1 MPYCFKCVNLRN
13 ETQIFSG
20 IGGDKRIGKSLQH
33 LLNSIVKSE
42 CAVINSACTGFN
54 EIIRAYRVIN
64 NDRYTWDS
72 LIPCLADYT
81 AGAVEQKG
89 SGHVLL
95 IQDTTEFSYQ
105 KHSGRLTPND
115 PDLGKGGTH
124 FLMKS
129 VFCHPAIALDAGDY
143 SLQGVAALEV
153 FNREESLKKPLD
165 RHKRT
170 LEEKEGYRWVQTAK
184 DTSYVLPQG
193 IVKTMV
199 GDRECDSYEI
209 MDGIKKAGCHFVLR
223 QRSDRVLKLHGGQKV
238 TQLMDGLPVAVEYL
252 FKVGSSDKRSA
263 HEARMELSFTP
274 LRINPFGGDGELNI
288 WCVMA
293 REHPDTVPNGEEPIV
308 WRLYTSHPVENAVQ
322 ARQIVE
328 WYRQRWVIEE
338 FFRMLKSEGF
348 RLESAQL
355 ERGKS
360 LKKLIIICMQAAIL
374 IMKLKHAFDNA
385 VVDVPADELLS
396 ERCVEELRRQDKAY
410 ESEPNRNKGNTNPF
424 KKDSLA
430 WAAWLIARLGGW
442 KGYISQGPPGRITIS
457 QGYKRLLT
465 LIDYLDKFY
474 SEDVYKE

>member
-1 MPYCFKCVNLRN
+1 MSCCSKCLTLRN
-13 ETQIFSG
+13 ESKIFSG
-20 IGGDKRIGKSLQH
+20 IGGDKRIEKSLYL
-33 LLNSIVKSE
+33 LLNILIESR
-42 CAVINSACTGFN
+42 CAIINRACSCFN
-54 EIIRAYRVIN
+54 EIIRAYRVLN

-89 SGHVLL
+89 TGNVLL
-95 IQDTTEFSYQ
+95 IQDTTEFNYQ

-115 PDLGKGGTH
+115 PDLGKGSTH

-129 VFCHPAIALDAGDY
+129 VFCHPAIALDANDY
-143 SLQGVAALEV
+143 SLLGVAALEV
-153 FNREESLKKPLD
+153 FNREESLKKPAD
-165 RHKRT
+165 RHKRA
-170 LEEKEGYRWVQTAK
+170 LEEKEDYRWVETAIYAA
-184 DTSYVLPQG
+184 SV
-193 IVKTMV
+193 IHEAVVKTMV
-199 GDRECDSYEI
+199 CDREGDAYEI
-209 MDGIKKAGCHFVLR
+209 MLGIIRAGCHFIIR
-223 QRSDRVLKLHGGQKV
+223 QRSDRVLQYHGGQKV
-238 TQLMDGLPVAVEYL
+238 TQLMNSLPVAGEYL

-263 HEARMELSFTP
+263 HEARMELSFTK
-274 LRINPFGGDGELNI
+274 LRINPFGGDGELGI

-293 REHPDTVPNGEEPIV
+293 REHPDTVPYGEEPIV
-308 WRLYTSHPVENAVQ
+308 WRLYTTHPVEDAGQ

-338 FFRMLKSEGF
+338 FFRTLKSEGF

-360 LKKLIIICMQAAIL
+360 LKKLIIICMQAAII

-385 VVDVPADELLS
+385 VEDVPAEDLLS
-396 ERCVEELRRQDKAY
+396 DRCVEELKRQDKAY

-424 KKDSLA
+424 TKGSLA

-457 QGYKRLLT
+457 RGYKRLLT
-465 LIDYLDKFY
+465 MIGYLDKFY
-474 SEDVYKE
+474 PEDVYKE